1 MIASTLRLVALG
13 CAIALA
19 APADAAD
26 YDLYGDSLWWRL
38 VPPGGGA
45 ASEIVGTIHVV
56 DPAVEPT
63 VERALDRL
71 DAIGG
76 LVVEIDMDAAAAKLE
91 ASDESYSEELLA
103 GMKQY
108 TVDVEASLAQEIQRL
123 DSDQLSAGR

>member
-45 ASEIVGTIHVV
+45 ASEIVGT
-56 DPAVEPT
+56 AGST
-63 VERALDRL
+63 RS
-71 DAIGG
+71 
-76 LVVEIDMDAAAAKLE
+76 AAWW
-91 ASDESYSEELLA
+91 SRS
-103 GMKQY
+103 
-108 TVDVEASLAQEIQRL
+108 TWTPPPPRCPH
-123 DSDQLSAGR
+123 